1 MAKKDY
7 LLSSKNGPHALPEI
21 PTALHAL
28 SSAFQISPRSTEQQ
42 EALQLKIDQK
52 TKPLNALGQL
62 EILALQLGQ
71 IQQTLTP
78 QIKNPTL
85 FLFAADHGIAQS
97 GVSAYP
103 QEVTRQ
109 MVLNFLSGGAAVNV
123 FCRQNGWNW
132 KIIDAGVCGE
142 LPADANLIS
151 AKIAQGTRNLLTE
164 AAMTPNQCTQAI
176 SIGAQLIRDYHAQGG
191 NLIGLG
197 EMGIGNTSS
206 ASLLTSR
213 LLNVPLKDCLG
224 RGTGLD
230 ESGLAHKQ
238 HLLLQGLEF
247 HQDLQN
253 PWEVLATFGGFE
265 LAMLCGAALQAAELQ
280 ITILVDGFIVSAAL
294 LPALLSYPYL
304 VDYCIFAHSS
314 REPGHRHLLDA
325 IGATPLLDL
334 NLALGEGS
342 GAALVLP
349 LLESAVRFL
358 NEMAS
363 FESAGVSQ
371 ACP

>member
-1 MAKKDY
+1 MDKKDC

-21 PTALHAL
+21 STDFHAL

-52 TKPLNALGQL
+52 TKPLHALGQL

-109 MVLNFLSGGAAVNV
+109 MVLNFLAGGAAVNV
-123 FCRQNGWNW
+123 FCRQNGWDW

-151 AKIAQGTRNLLTE
+151 AKIAQGTRNLLIE

-176 SIGAQLIRDYHAQGG
+176 SVGAQLIRDYHAQGG

-238 HLLLQGLEF
+238 RLLQQGLEF
-247 HQDLQN
+247 HQNIQN

-294 LPALLSYPYL
+294 LPALLSYPHL
-304 VDYCIFAHSS
+304 VDYCIFAHCS

-342 GAALVLP
+342 GAALALP

>member
-1 MAKKDY
+1 
-7 LLSSKNGPHALPEI
+7 
-21 PTALHAL
+21 
-28 SSAFQISPRSTEQQ
+28 
-42 EALQLKIDQK
+42 
-52 TKPLNALGQL
+52 
-62 EILALQLGQ
+62 
-71 IQQTLTP
+71 
-78 QIKNPTL
+78 
-85 FLFAADHGIAQS
+85 
-97 GVSAYP
+97 
-103 QEVTRQ
+103 
-109 MVLNFLSGGAAVNV
+109 
-123 FCRQNGWNW
+123 
-132 KIIDAGVCGE
+132 
-142 LPADANLIS
+142 
-151 AKIAQGTRNLLTE
+151 
-164 AAMTPNQCTQAI
+164 
-176 SIGAQLIRDYHAQGG
+176 
-191 NLIGLG
+191 
-197 EMGIGNTSS
+197 MGIGNTSS

-304 VDYCIFAHSS
+304 VDCCICPFFTRTGPSPFAGCH
-314 REPGHRHLLDA
+314 RRDPLLVEPGPRRRFRCA
-325 IGATPLLDL
+325 
-334 NLALGEGS
+334 LA
-342 GAALVLP
+342 LP
-349 LLESAVRFL
+349 LLESAMRFL

-363 FESAGVSQ
+363 FVCRVSQ

>member
-21 PTALHAL
+21 HTALHAL

-42 EALQLKIDQK
+42 EVLQLKIDQK

-123 FCRQNGWNW
+123 FCRQNGWDW

-213 LLNVPLKDCLG
+213 LLNIPLKDCLG

-238 HLLLQGLEF
+238 RLLLQGLEF

-304 VDYCIFAHSS
+304 VDYCIFAHCS

-342 GAALVLP
+342 GAALALP